1 MLNFTIYTA
10 DCVGNSGNCLYP
22 NKMIV
27 TDKES
32 FIKATKMDHVTAK
45 YKGNYCS
52 KDNFE
57 FSDCLLLDCDND
69 HSDTLNE
76 WVTPLDIALEIPGV
90 AFAVS
95 SSRHHNL
102 PKGDKSARPKFYIFS
117 PIEIVPD
124 EQEHADMKRRIA
136 DDFAAFDASLEQVQE
151 GKHNSTMSHIAG
163 KNIKRYGNYRRCL
176 SNLP

>member
-10 DCVGNSGNCLYP
+10 DCAGNSGNCLYS

-45 YKGNYCS
+45 YKGNYRS

-57 FSDCLLLDCDND
+57 FSDCIPLDCDND
-69 HSDTLNE
+69 HSDNPNE

-95 SSRHHNL
+95 YSRHHNL
-102 PKGDKSARPKFYIFS
+102 PKGDKSARPRFHIFF
-117 PIEIVPD
+117 PIEIV
-124 EQEHADMKRRIA
+124 
-136 DDFAAFDASLEQVQE
+136 
-151 GKHNSTMSHIAG
+151 
-163 KNIKRYGNYRRCL
+163 
-176 SNLP
+176 

>member
-1 MLNFTIYTA
+1 MINFTIYTA

-45 YKGNYCS
+45 YKGNYRS

-57 FSDCLLLDCDND
+57 FSDCIPLDCDND
-69 HSDTLNE
+69 HSDNPNK

-95 SSRHHNL
+95 YRRHHNIS
-102 PKGDKSARPKFYIFS
+102 KGDKSISY
-117 PIEIVPD
+117 
-124 EQEHADMKRRIA
+124 
-136 DDFAAFDASLEQVQE
+136 L
-151 GKHNSTMSHIAG
+151 
-163 KNIKRYGNYRRCL
+163 
-176 SNLP
+176 LPY